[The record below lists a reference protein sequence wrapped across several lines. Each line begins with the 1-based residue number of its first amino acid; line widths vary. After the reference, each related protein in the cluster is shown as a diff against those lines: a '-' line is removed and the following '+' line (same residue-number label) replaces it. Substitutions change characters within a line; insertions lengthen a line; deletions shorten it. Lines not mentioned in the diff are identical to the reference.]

1 MICLEIWQITVATVS
16 VLVSGFLAPT
26 SAQHSTGDAGAED
39 SACDGGTLF
48 ELDPGPD
55 GRLTHT
61 ISQHPYEDAA
71 ECLWNVQCT
80 CGMPS
85 VTFGSFNVERS
96 FDYVYVYDGE
106 FVSESDHGR
115 ELSRVESTGN
125 AMSGITGSDAPVDPY
140 ECSEA
145 RTVTIRLQ
153 SDSSVAGSGFDATVS
168 CVGGDGCG
176 QIDQVAVPIDA
187 DGTTT
192 HGTIESGAGLWYVFV
207 AAAGST
213 YRFDAQ
219 PASNSPLHNSLI
231 RIVASDQT
239 TEVAGTDEES
249 GAAHLEWTCL
259 DSDRYYVEVQ
269 GRELETG
276 AFDFTVDLLL
286 IAADPCEPDGAEFRQ
301 VGTEVDTIV
310 YEPEAGSYENDL
322 ACHWR
327 LTCSCGTPNVLIT
340 HLETERGYDFI
351 DIYLGEESWHAA
363 GDGDVQLSGGLHD
376 QVETSFNGVV
386 DSSGGGT
393 MILKFT
399 SDASVAQ
406 RGFQA
411 DLTCLN
417 GESCIDPC
425 DTYQCPA
432 HSHCIS
438 VDPQHP
444 SCECLPGFGRESIH
458 ADCTESCDWSLL
470 NDWMRTVDEL
480 CCEGEDCQAVVA
492 QDLHEILL
500 PPTCT
505 HSCAE
510 VFVPLFHSCGHHMTS
525 IGKGA
530 VQTDD
535 YMNFA
540 DECRTQLQGCE
551 LDPCLNGGACE
562 EMGQGSSA
570 ECNCPCE
577 YEGRYCE
584 TRSDPCSAEPCAD
597 QPDTTCVADCHGEY
611 TCQSDC
617 SAGLTGARCNEDVDE
632 CALRSNN
639 PRAAQC
645 SANEFCHNLP
655 MTAENPEGYE
665 CTTCQPI
672 TVEHGLPMSG
682 PGLSCGGI
690 WNTPCMF
697 NPSQPC
703 ELGYAPL
710 GTNFQMICMD
720 GGWQGSDGTQMPIQC
735 VDINECLQVICGHG
749 GQCTDST
756 TDAAI
761 PADQFRCSCQ
771 EGWEGETCNDD
782 IDECL
787 NNNGGCDTLTD
798 CSDIEGQFECGPCP
812 NGYTDRRTEV
822 GYAGDSLL
830 SVCRN
835 VNE

>member
-1 MICLEIWQITVATVS
+1 MMWQITLTAVS
-16 VLVSGFLAPT
+16 ALVSGFLVAPT
-26 SAQHSTGDAGAED
+26 SAQGGDDG
-39 SACDGGTLF
+39 ACDGGTTF

-55 GRLTHT
+55 GRFIHM
-61 ISQHPYEDAA
+61 ISQHPYENSA

-80 CGMPS
+80 CGMPN
-85 VTFGSFNVERS
+85 VVFGEFNVEQG

-106 FVSESDHGR
+106 FFSEADHGR

-125 AMSGITGSDAPVDPY
+125 ALSGITGSDAPVDPY
-140 ECSEA
+140 GCTESS
-145 RTVTIRLQ
+145 TVTIRLQ
-153 SDSSVAGSGFDATVS
+153 SDSSVAGSGFDAIVS
-168 CVGGDGCG
+168 CVGGDACG
-176 QIDQVAVPIDA
+176 QIDQVAVPTDTDVA
-187 DGTTT
+187 N
-192 HGTIESGAGLWYVFV
+192 HGTIETGGAGLWFVFV

-213 YRFDAQ
+213 YRLDVQ
-219 PASNSPLHNSLI
+219 PVSMSPLRNSLI
-231 RIVASDQT
+231 RIVSSDQT
-239 TEVAGTDEES
+239 TQVAGTDEDS

-259 DSDRYYVEVQ
+259 DSDRYYAEVQ
-269 GRELETG
+269 GHEAETG
-276 AFDFTVDLLL
+276 AFDFTVTLLL
-286 IAADPCEPDGAEFRQ
+286 IAADPCESDGAEFIQ
-301 VGTEVDTIV
+301 EGTEVETIV
-310 YEPEAGSYENDL
+310 YEPEAGSYLSDL
-322 ACHWR
+322 SCHWR

-470 NDWMRTVDEL
+470 NDWMQTVYEL
-480 CCEGEDCQAVVA
+480 CCEGENCQMPAA
-492 QDLHEILL
+492 DEILL
-500 PPTCT
+500 PPSCT
-505 HSCAE
+505 PLCAE
-510 VFVPLFHSCGHHMTS
+510 VFVPLFHSCGHRMTS
-525 IGKGA
+525 IREGA
-530 VQTDD
+530 VQADD
-535 YMNFA
+535 YMDFV

-551 LDPCLNGGACE
+551 LDPCLNGGACV

-570 ECNCPCE
+570 ECSCPCE

-584 TRSDPCSAEPCAD
+584 TASDPCATEPCAD
-597 QPDTTCVADCHGEY
+597 QPDTTCVADCHGDH

-632 CALRSNN
+632 CTLRAGNS
-639 PRAAQC
+639 RAAQC

-655 MTAENPEGYE
+655 MTAENPGGYE

-672 TVEHGLPMSG
+672 DVEHGLPMSG
-682 PGLSCGGI
+682 PGLSCAGI

-703 ELGYAPL
+703 ELGYEPV

-720 GGWQGSDGTQMPIQC
+720 GGWEGSDGTQLPIQC
-735 VDINECLQVICGHG
+735 VAECL
-749 GQCTDST
+749 DDPEWLST
-756 TDAAI
+756 LNSEHCSEYGYL
-761 PADQFRCSCQ
+761 PA
-771 EGWEGETCNDD
+771 G
-782 IDECL
+782 
-787 NNNGGCDTLTD
+787 
-798 CSDIEGQFECGPCP
+798 CSDGVHPGQQLPAGCRRGSAM
-812 NGYTDRRTEV
+812 GYCAHTHSSFNWLCQKMQDFV
-822 GYAGDSLL
+822 F
-830 SVCRN
+830 VM
-835 VNE
+835 